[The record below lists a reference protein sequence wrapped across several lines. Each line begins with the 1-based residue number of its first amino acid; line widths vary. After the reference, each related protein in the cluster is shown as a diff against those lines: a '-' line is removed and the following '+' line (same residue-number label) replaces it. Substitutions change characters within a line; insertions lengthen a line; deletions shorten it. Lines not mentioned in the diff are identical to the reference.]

1 MLINLAIAGLQAVT
15 THTYRGITQ
24 MKKCFILV
32 VFMALGVS
40 MIACSGSSD
49 SVTSASPGVGFTL
62 QEITLRETDGSNLFE
77 LVDEKLVFVDA
88 AGVEWLAPKGSLTD
102 GVSVPRIALSLS
114 DGRFGKKYLKAA
126 VVHDAYCQ
134 SDNEERNPVQ
144 YRTKPW
150 RAVHRMFREACIA
163 GGTSR
168 LRANIMFAAV
178 WLGGPRWGDPE
189 RNLSLISDDT
199 LETQFNECKQWI
211 EENDPTI
218 EELEAWMEE
227 RDAWMGG

>member
-1 MLINLAIAGLQAVT
+1 MLINLVIVGLQAVT
-15 THTYRGITQ
+15 THTYRGVTQ
-24 MKKCFILV
+24 MKKYFILV
-32 VFMALGVS
+32 VLMPLAVS

-49 SVTSASPGVGFTL
+49 SMTSTSPTAGFTP
-62 QEITLRETDGSNLFE
+62 QKITLKEDDGSDLFE
-77 LVDEKLVFVDA
+77 LVDERLVFVDA
-88 AGVEWLAPKGSLTD
+88 AGVEWVAPKRTLTD

-134 SDNEERNPVQ
+134 SDNETRCPEQ
-144 YRTKPW
+144 YRKRPW

-189 RNLSLISDDT
+189 RNLNLISNDT
-199 LETQFNECKQWI
+199 LETTFQECQKWI

-227 RDAWMGG
+227 REAWMGG